1 MDTKGTIYP
10 LTISQ
15 TETPVPFLPLNN
27 RGVRIQGS
35 LVASRQ
41 NLRELME
48 FCNRKKIRPTIMKF
62 PMTPDGIKEAM
73 LKLRKGEIKYRAVL
87 VREPTPGTA

>member
-10 LTISQ
+10 LTVSQ
-15 TETPVPFLPLNN
+15 SETPVPFWPMNT

-35 LVASRQ
+35 LVASRH
-41 NLRELME
+41 NLLELLE

-62 PMTPDGIKEAM
+62 PMTPDGIEEAM
-73 LKLRKGEIKYRAVL
+73 LKLRNGEIKYRAVL
-87 VREPTPGTA
+87 VREPTLAG

>member
-10 LTISQ
+10 MTVSLA
-15 TETPVPFLPLNN
+15 ETPVPFLALND

-41 NLRELME
+41 NIRELIE
-48 FCNRKKIRPTIMKF
+48 FCNRKKISPTIMKF
-62 PMTPDGIKEAM
+62 PMTPDGIENAM
-73 LKLRKGEIKYRAVL
+73 QKLRNGEIKYRAVL
-87 VREPTPGTA
+87 VREPPPVEA